1 MRRLSGLS
9 AFIAVLTV
17 SCGTGQAAIVVDTLP
32 YENVPQWT
40 DVVFSGTAMVLEDTD
55 PDRPGYESTKL
66 ITETNRGVWF
76 GWASYGDYSLNQP
89 AWGMGSSVQG
99 NYLRLDAQF
108 GPSSADWSTYFF
120 DETYNAAIAYGPT
133 IGCNDLVANTTG
145 CYGLPRAEGIL
156 LGLAE
161 DNDPKSPRSVFVPLD
176 LHQTHTYEVLL
187 KNGFVTYHVNG
198 ELMAAGRAFKSER
211 GLAIAVIGDG
221 SGSTLTGE
229 GFMRVSRAVWD
240 NAPAF
245 DTLPDQARA
254 NIGDFT
260 NPAGTT
266 IEVAGRLQNAF
277 GATFINR
284 GAVSILGG
292 GYFENLAGGTFGN
305 EATVFGIPLS
315 QILNQG
321 QMSNAAGATFSNGGS
336 FLGAAGSVFANAGTY
351 ENLAG
356 GTLGL
361 SGTFLGIAGSQFLNR
376 GNMKIEAGGVFSN
389 AGTFGNEATVFG
401 IPLSQILNQG
411 QMSNAA
417 GATFSNG
424 GSFRGAAGSVFTNAG
439 VYENL
444 VGGAF
449 GLGGTVL
456 GIAGSQLLNRG
467 NLDVE
472 SGGVLSN
479 AGMFSNDGVTRLRS
493 GGTILGLGG
502 AHLVNSGLFQTDAG
516 SQFSNS
522 GTFRNL
528 FGGMAMLGGK
538 TINYSP
544 NTIDNQGEMHV
555 SGSLTNAATGVMH
568 NSGLL
573 VIETGG
579 SLVNE
584 GLVNNSGQVT
594 NAGTVE
600 LAVGSNWT
608 GSGSFV
614 QSAGLTRVD
623 GLMEGGDLRFDG
635 GRVTGTGTLRS
646 AALVIIGA
654 GAVLG
659 GVAGVPLIDADLA
672 LSGVLEFTSPA
683 SFLAMGP
690 HALGLLAGS
699 EIRITL
705 SGLPAAG
712 DDFLLVDAGSVSGLE
727 LVTLHVDGG
736 GALGFALENRSGDL
750 YLNALAPVP
759 EPSGLALA
767 GAGLALLWWRRGRPG
782 RVSRQPG

>member
-1 MRRLSGLS
+1 ME
-9 AFIAVLTV
+9 I
-17 SCGTGQAAIVVDTLP
+17 
-32 YENVPQWT
+32 
-40 DVVFSGTAMVLEDTD
+40 
-55 PDRPGYESTKL
+55 
-66 ITETNRGVWF
+66 
-76 GWASYGDYSLNQP
+76 
-89 AWGMGSSVQG
+89 
-99 NYLRLDAQF
+99 
-108 GPSSADWSTYFF
+108 
-120 DETYNAAIAYGPT
+120 
-133 IGCNDLVANTTG
+133 
-145 CYGLPRAEGIL
+145 
-156 LGLAE
+156 
-161 DNDPKSPRSVFVPLD
+161 
-176 LHQTHTYEVLL
+176 
-187 KNGFVTYHVNG
+187 
-198 ELMAAGRAFKSER
+198 
-211 GLAIAVIGDG
+211 
-221 SGSTLTGE
+221 
-229 GFMRVSRAVWD
+229 
-240 NAPAF
+240 
-245 DTLPDQARA
+245 
-254 NIGDFT
+254 
-260 NPAGTT
+260 
-266 IEVAGRLQNAF
+266 
-277 GATFINR
+277 
-284 GAVSILGG
+284 
-292 GYFENLAGGTFGN
+292 
-305 EATVFGIPLS
+305 
-315 QILNQG
+315 
-321 QMSNAAGATFSNGGS
+321 
-336 FLGAAGSVFANAGTY
+336 
-351 ENLAG
+351 
-356 GTLGL
+356 
-361 SGTFLGIAGSQFLNR
+361 
-376 GNMKIEAGGVFSN
+376 
-389 AGTFGNEATVFG
+389 
-401 IPLSQILNQG
+401 
-411 QMSNAA
+411 
-417 GATFSNG
+417 
-424 GSFRGAAGSVFTNAG
+424 
-439 VYENL
+439 
-444 VGGAF
+444 
-449 GLGGTVL
+449 
-456 GIAGSQLLNRG
+456 
-467 NLDVE
+467 E

-479 AGMFSNDGVTRLRS
+479 TGMFSNDGVTRLRS
-493 GGTILGLGG
+493 GGTIFGLGG

-528 FGGMAMLGGK
+528 FGGMAMLGGN

-544 NTIDNQGEMHV
+544 NTTDNQGEMHV

-646 AALVIIGA
+646 AAPVIIGA

-767 GAGLALLWWRRGRPG
+767 GAGLALLWWRRGRAG

>member
-32 YENVPQWT
+32 YEYVPEWT

-336 FLGAAGSVFANAGTY
+336 F
-351 ENLAG
+351 
-356 GTLGL
+356 
-361 SGTFLGIAGSQFLNR
+361 
-376 GNMKIEAGGVFSN
+376 
-389 AGTFGNEATVFG
+389 
-401 IPLSQILNQG
+401 
-411 QMSNAA
+411 
-417 GATFSNG
+417 
-424 GSFRGAAGSVFTNAG
+424 RGAAGSVFTNAG

-646 AALVIIGA
+646 AAPVIIGA

>member
-1 MRRLSGLS
+1 MRRLPGLS
-9 AFIAVLTV
+9 AVIAFLTV
-17 SCGTGQAAIVVDTLP
+17 AAGNSEAAIVVDALP

-40 DVVFSGTAMVLEDTD
+40 DVVFSGTAMIREDTD

-66 ITETNRGVWF
+66 ITEQGRGVWF
-76 GWASYGDYSLNQP
+76 GWADFRPDWPGWSP
-89 AWGMGSSVQG
+89 GSSVQG

-108 GPSSADWSTYFF
+108 GPSSRDWNTYFY
-120 DETYNAAIAYGPT
+120 DETYNTAILFAPSVGCDAYT
-133 IGCNDLVANTTG
+133 ANNTG
-145 CYGLPRAEGIL
+145 CYGLPRQEGVL
-156 LGLAE
+156 FGLGD
-161 DNDPKSPRSVFVPLD
+161 DNDPTQGRTVFLPLD
-176 LHQTHTYEVLL
+176 LEQTHTYEVLL
-187 KNGFVTYHVNG
+187 RNGLVTYHVDG
-198 ELMAAGRAFKSER
+198 VLAASGRAVRSDR
-211 GLAIAVIGDG
+211 GLPLAVIGDG

-240 NAPAF
+240 NAPSF

-254 NIGDFT
+254 NVGDIT

-284 GAVSILGG
+284 GGLSVLGG
-292 GYFENLAGGTFGN
+292 GSFENLAGGIFGN
-305 EATVFGIPLS
+305 EATVFGLPLS

-321 QMSNAAGATFSNGGS
+321 QMSNAAGATFSTGGSFLGIAGSHLLNRGSLEVQPGGVLSNAGTLGNEGTLFGLPLSQILNQGQMNNAAGATFSNGGS
-336 FLGAAGSVFANAGTY
+336 FLGAAGSVFSNAGAY
-351 ENLAG
+351 DNLTG
-356 GTLGL
+356 GTLTL
-361 SGTFLGIAGSQFLNR
+361 
-376 GNMKIEAGGVFSN
+376 
-389 AGTFGNEATVFG
+389 
-401 IPLSQILNQG
+401 
-411 QMSNAA
+411 
-417 GATFSNG
+417 G
-424 GSFRGAAGSVFTNAG
+424 GSF
-439 VYENL
+439 L
-444 VGGAF
+444 
-449 GLGGTVL
+449 GLT
-456 GIAGSQLLNRG
+456 GSQLLNRG
-467 NLDVE
+467 NVE
-472 SGGVLSN
+472 VGSGGTLSN
-479 AGMFSNDGVTRLRS
+479 AGMFANDGVTRLRS

-502 AHLVNSGLFQTDAG
+502 AHLVNSGLVQTDAG

-608 GSGSFV
+608 GSGSLV

-623 GLMEGGDLRFDG
+623 GVMEGGDLRFDG

-646 AALVIIGA
+646 AAPVIIGA

-705 SGLPAAG
+705 SGVPAAG

-736 GALGFALENRSGDL
+736 GALGFALEDRAGDL

>member
-1 MRRLSGLS
+1 MRRLPGLS
-9 AFIAVLTV
+9 AVIAFLTV
-17 SCGTGQAAIVVDTLP
+17 ASGTSEAAIVVDALP
-32 YENVPQWT
+32 YEAVPGWT
-40 DVVFSGTAMVLEDTD
+40 DVIFAGTAMVREDTD
-55 PDRPGYESTKL
+55 PGRPGYESTLL
-66 ITETNRGVWF
+66 ITEQARGVWF
-76 GWASYGDYSLNQP
+76 GWADFRPDWPGWNP
-89 AWGMGSSVQG
+89 GSSLQG

-108 GPSSADWSTYFF
+108 GTSSRDWNTYFY
-120 DETYNAAIAYGPT
+120 DETYNTSILFAPSV
-133 IGCNDLVANTTG
+133 GCDSYTANNVG
-145 CYGLPRAEGIL
+145 CYGLPRQEGVL
-156 LGLAE
+156 FGLGD
-161 DNDPKSPRSVFVPLD
+161 DNDPTQGRAVFLPLD
-176 LHQTHTYEVLL
+176 LQQTHTYEVLL
-187 KNGFVTYHVNG
+187 KNGLVTYHVDG
-198 ELMAAGRAFKSER
+198 VLAASGRAVRSDR
-211 GLAIAVIGDG
+211 GLPLVVIGDG

-245 DTLPDQARA
+245 DTLSDQARA

-266 IEVAGRLQNAF
+266 IAVAGRLQNAL

-361 SGTFLGIAGSQFLNR
+361 SGTFLGIAGSQLLNR
-376 GNMKIEAGGVFSN
+376 GNMEI
-389 AGTFGNEATVFG
+389 
-401 IPLSQILNQG
+401 
-411 QMSNAA
+411 
-417 GATFSNG
+417 
-424 GSFRGAAGSVFTNAG
+424 
-439 VYENL
+439 
-444 VGGAF
+444 
-449 GLGGTVL
+449 
-456 GIAGSQLLNRG
+456 
-467 NLDVE
+467 E

-493 GGTILGLGG
+493 GGTIFGLGG

-528 FGGMAMLGGK
+528 FGGMAMLGGN

-646 AALVIIGA
+646 AAPVIIGA

-767 GAGLALLWWRRGRPG
+767 GAGLALLWWRRGRAG